1 MLILFKKKKSTLAT
15 IIVLSLI
22 GTLGFKDTGIFVKEF
37 VAIGRDG
44 SEMSFKAEESANILR
59 EGSKDFIVEKNLRE
73 YPIPKDAV
81 LRTEKKSN
89 QYIVKAENTQLMDK
103 PNDKIIK
110 ILNVGDKVLL
120 EDNQGE
126 YGIFNT
132 EDGIKGYILLENLDE
147 GKEEVFT
154 IGTVI
159 MDKTLKGE
167 KNTYYVLAK
176 GETVLIKDFKNEKF
190 IIVNENGDE
199 FQAAKDYISL
209 KNSRPSVSRLV
220 LSRRTSTISS
230 IVQNAHKVLGKPYV
244 RGDTGRKG
252 YDCSGLTYSLYNNEL
267 GINIDRSSAGQS
279 KNGNYVNKSELIPGD
294 LVFFN
299 TTGKGISHVGL
310 YIGDGNM
317 IHASSRQKKVIIT
330 SIDANYYRKRYVTA
344 RRIIK

>member
-1 MLILFKKKKSTLAT
+1 MFKKKKSTLAT

-22 GTLGFKDTGIFVKEF
+22 GTLGFKDTGTFIKEF

-73 YPIPKDAV
+73 YPIPKDTI
-81 LRTEKKSN
+81 LRTGKKSN

-103 PNDKIIK
+103 PNGRVIK
-110 ILNVGDKVLL
+110 SLNVGDKVLL
-120 EDNQGE
+120 EDHQGE

-132 EDGIKGYILLENLDE
+132 EDDIKGYILLENLDE
-147 GKEEVFT
+147 GKREETFT
-154 IGTVI
+154 IGTAI

-176 GETVLIKDFKNEKF
+176 GEPVLIKDFKNEKF

-209 KNSRPSVSRLV
+209 KNSRPSVSRAG

-230 IVQNAHKVLGKPYV
+230 IVQNAHEALGKPYV

-252 YDCSGLTYSLYNNEL
+252 YDCSGLTYSLYKNSAGIEL
-267 GINIDRSSAGQS
+267 NRSSIDQA
-279 KNGNYVNKSELIPGD
+279 KNGFEVKKSELVPGD
-294 LVFFN
+294 LLFFK
-299 TTGKGISHVGL
+299 TTGKRIGHVGL

-330 SIDANYYRKRYVTA
+330 PIDADYYRKRYVTA